1 MEDLHLP
8 YKLRW
13 AGEPMPDL
21 SDFTEPLIIPFWYV
35 DSGGG
40 ESEPTHLA
48 PK

>member
-1 MEDLHLP
+1 MEELHLP

-35 DSGGG
+35 DAGDGGP
-40 ESEPTHLA
+40 EFAISAL
-48 PK
+48 K